1 MKKKIS
7 ILCLLTIA
15 SFLIAAA
22 PVKAE
27 TLPASATYVH
37 FTDEQVKLAQ
47 LNWNAYVEM
56 TKASTPE
63 LARAFAGQITT
74 VNPDSVIG
82 KAALVH
88 HFSASCPYVTT
99 TMSNPYYAS
108 TAFTNNPYF
117 DYYPYLYYCSYQYR

>member
-1 MKKKIS
+1 MKKKILIS
-7 ILCLLTIA
+7 ALLTIA
-15 SFLIAAA
+15 LMVLGAASVMA
-22 PVKAE
+22 DP
-27 TLPASATYVH
+27 LPAGSVQ
-37 FTDEQVKLAQ
+37 FSNEQIKLAQ